1 MVIFME
7 YKIGNSRRVKSR
19 GNTYLL
25 NCPHCSKLVEFGVF
39 SNYKRELVPWLPLID
54 CNTVYF
60 LICPNCASVFTVD
73 ENVGDDFKSGNRED
87 ISEKDL
93 KELKEFK

>member
-1 MVIFME
+1 ME
-7 YKIGNSRRVKSR
+7 YKIGNSRFVKPR

-25 NCPHCSKLVEFGVF
+25 RCPNCDKLSEFGVF
-39 SNYKRELVPWLPLID
+39 SNYKRTIVPHFPPID

-60 LICPNCASVFTVD
+60 LVCPNCASIYTVD
-73 ENVGDDFKSGNRED
+73 EKIGDDFKSGNRED

-93 KELKEFK
+93 KPLKEYK